1 MVPIRLNPT
10 ESCYGRENQD
20 VPNSDTTD
28 ILHLPG
34 KATLNNNEW
43 HDLVLNENAKALEE
57 DRVSDARDYEP
68 QKIKNNC
75 ISQERL
81 LMKMQKF

>member
-1 MVPIRLNPT
+1 MYPII
-10 ESCYGRENQD
+10 
-20 VPNSDTTD
+20 DTTD

-34 KATLNNNEW
+34 KATLNNEW
-43 HDLVLNENAKALEE
+43 HDLSANENAKALEE

-75 ISQERL
+75 IF
-81 LMKMQKF
+81 KNDC